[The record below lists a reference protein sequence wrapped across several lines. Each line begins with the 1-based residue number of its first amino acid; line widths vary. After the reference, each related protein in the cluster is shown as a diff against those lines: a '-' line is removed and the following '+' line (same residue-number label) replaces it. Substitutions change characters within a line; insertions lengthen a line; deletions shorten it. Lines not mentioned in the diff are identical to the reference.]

1 MARLYISADQMDRW
15 TAEGKVSLQDDLM
28 TLPAMK
34 RSFRLTAAV
43 RFLSVVEG
51 ADQHALVGRVK
62 SDAQVAELGGE
73 HYGASV
79 ILGEIGYE
87 CEEGF
92 LGTPADPSA
101 AGSSGASGLL
111 KLTPS

>member
-15 TAEGKVSLQDDLM
+15 THEGKVSLQDDLM
-28 TLPAMK
+28 TLPAMN
-34 RSFRLTAAV
+34 RSFRLRAGV

-51 ADQHALVGRVK
+51 GDQHGLLGRVK
-62 SDAQVAELGGE
+62 SDEQLAQMGAE

-79 ILGEIGYE
+79 ITGDVGYE

-92 LGTPADPSA
+92 LGTPSDASA
-101 AGSSGASGLL
+101 SGSSGASGLL
-111 KLTPS
+111 KLEQ

>member
-15 TAEGKVSLQDDLM
+15 TSEGKVTLQDDLM
-28 TLPAMK
+28 TLPAMA
-34 RSFRLTAAV
+34 RSFRLRAAV

-51 ADQHALVGRVK
+51 GDQHGLVGRVK
-62 SDAQVAELGGE
+62 SDEQLAEMGSE

-79 ILGEIGYE
+79 ILGDVGYE

-92 LGTPADPSA
+92 IGTPADA
-101 AGSSGASGLL
+101 TGSSGASGLL
-111 KLTPS
+111 KLNQ

>member
-15 TAEGKVSLQDDLM
+15 THEGKVSLQDDVM
-28 TLPAMK
+28 TLPAMN
-34 RSFRLTAAV
+34 RSFRLRAAV

-51 ADQHALVGRVK
+51 ADEHGLIGRVK
-62 SDAQVAELGGE
+62 SDEQLAQIGAE

-79 ILGEIGYE
+79 IMGDVGYE

-92 LGTPADPSA
+92 LGTPADA
-101 AGSSGASGLL
+101 TGSSGASGLL
-111 KLTPS
+111 KLEQ

>member
-15 TAEGKVSLQDDLM
+15 TAEGKVALQDDLM
-28 TLPAMK
+28 SLPAMN
-34 RSFRLTAAV
+34 RSFRLRAAV
-43 RFLSVVEG
+43 RFIGVVDG
-51 ADQHALVGRVK
+51 ADTHGLVGRVK
-62 SDAQVAELGGE
+62 SDEQLAQMGGE

-79 ILGEIGYE
+79 IMGEVGYE

-92 LGTPADPSA
+92 LGTPADPNA

-111 KLTPS
+111 KLNQ